1 VAGDIDPFETSA
13 DQPKIV
19 AVSLQHAGHLYN
31 YLAGALPLK
40 RGDRVLVEGE
50 AGTRLGTI
58 EIEPHEPAQTLDLA
72 AMRPVV
78 RLAQDS
84 DLRVEEDTL
93 TREQNAQ
100 RMCVTRIRERDLPMK
115 LVTVDY
121 TYDGRKAI
129 FYFTAENRVDFRDL
143 VRDLANTLRVRVEMK
158 QIGARDESKVT
169 GGIGPCGREL
179 CCSSWLRD
187 FEAVTV
193 KMAREQ
199 GLALNPSRL
208 AGMCG
213 RLKCC
218 LRYEYDTYRAL
229 EKELPPV
236 HSTVVTPKGRGRV
249 VAHEV
254 LAQKLVVE
262 FEDHRRIIVG
272 TDDILSATP
281 PPGKGARLAD
291 HDDDDEPAPGAESRI
306 SDRGLHDND
315 DAGGGG
321 FLP

>member
-1 VAGDIDPFETSA
+1 MAGEIDPFETSA

-31 YLAGALPLK
+31 YLAGGLTLK

-58 EIEPHEPAQTLDLA
+58 EVEPHEPAQTLDLA

-93 TREQNAQ
+93 TREHHAQ
-100 RMCVTRIRERDLPMK
+100 RLCVTRIRERDLSMK

-158 QIGARDESKVT
+158 QIGARDESKVA

-218 LRYEYDTYRAL
+218 LRYEYATYVELKRAL
-229 EKELPPV
+229 PNLGRRVESVQGSGKVIRQNILKQ
-236 HSTVVTPKGRGRV
+236 TVLIQREEDGG
-249 VAHEV
+249 
-254 LAQKLVVE
+254 VVE
-262 FEDHRRIIVG
+262 
-272 TDDILSATP
+272 AT
-281 PPGKGARLAD
+281 LAD
-291 HDDDDEPAPGAESRI
+291 LVDARPAKS
-306 SDRGLHDND
+306 
-315 DAGGGG
+315 
-321 FLP
+321 